1 MGLFINNDRYPDVF
15 NNKES
20 IIGPNQVVYQTDQLT
35 EWLSEQRR
43 AQESLNNRLTDFEKQ
58 TRLQNYKYMN
68 QGRMIAHRFEEFT
81 KNNERH
87 QRFEVDVL
95 ASIKKLNTKN
105 NTIQTLLTNGRSL
118 NMEFIT
124 QMNRL
129 NESSKEITE
138 QLGNFD
144 VINEHF
150 SKSMAAQ
157 NTNHEQLEKQIII
170 LENAQ
175 TALLSRFE
183 RQEGLLEKIVRQ
195 VDHIR
200 SVIFERS
207 HFIVGKIE
215 KMNKLTSSYRAKRK
229 TGSERSIKLHKIEE
243 EQKTNE

>member
-1 MGLFINNDRYPDVF
+1 MGLFINSDRYPDVF

-20 IIGPNQVVYQTDQLT
+20 MIEPNQVVYRTDLVT

-58 TRLQNYKYMN
+58 TRQQNHTYMN
-68 QGRMIAHRFEEFT
+68 QGRMITHRFEELT
-81 KNNERH
+81 KNNARH
-87 QRFEVDVL
+87 QRFEMDVL

-157 NTNHEQLEKQIII
+157 NTNYEQLEQQIIK

-175 TALLSRFE
+175 AALLSRFD
-183 RQEGLLEKIVRQ
+183 RQEGLIEKVVRQ

-215 KMNKLTSSYRAKRK
+215 KMNKLTSSHRAKRK
-229 TGSERSIKLHKIEE
+229 TGSERSIKLQKIEE
-243 EQKTNE
+243 EQKNN